1 MSEPYGAEPEGWPCL
16 LSAEANALLG
26 DVSLS
31 ASVFGAVIAVTVQIN
46 ETKGY
51 VPGSTAS
58 PRWPQ
63 QRRVPLGP
71 DGSLGVAEYVIVA
84 DADEPHCVLTRIQLY

>member
-1 MSEPYGAEPEGWPCL
+1 LSEPDGAEPEGWPCL
-16 LSAEANALLG
+16 LSAEVDALLG
-26 DVSLS
+26 DLSLP
-31 ASVFGAVIAVTVQIN
+31 ADVFGAIITVTVQIN

-58 PRWPQ
+58 SRWPQ

-84 DADEPHCVLTRIQLY
+84 EADEPHCVLTRVQLY

>member
-1 MSEPYGAEPEGWPCL
+1 MSEPYNPEPEGWPCL
-16 LSAEANALLG
+16 LSAEVDALLA
-26 DVSLS
+26 DL
-31 ASVFGAVIAVTVQIN
+31 ALPADVFGAIIAVTVQIN

-58 PRWPQ
+58 ARWPQ
-63 QRRVPLGP
+63 QHRVPLGP

-84 DADEPHCVLTRIQLY
+84 DVPHCVRTRVQLY

>member
-1 MSEPYGAEPEGWPCL
+1 MYLHESSPLRGI
-16 LSAEANALLG
+16 G
-26 DVSLS
+26 DHRAAAQV
-31 ASVFGAVIAVTVQIN
+31 N

-58 PRWPQ
+58 SKWPQ

-71 DGSLGVAEYVIVA
+71 DESLGVAKYVT
-84 DADEPHCVLTRIQLY
+84 DADEPHCVATRIQLD